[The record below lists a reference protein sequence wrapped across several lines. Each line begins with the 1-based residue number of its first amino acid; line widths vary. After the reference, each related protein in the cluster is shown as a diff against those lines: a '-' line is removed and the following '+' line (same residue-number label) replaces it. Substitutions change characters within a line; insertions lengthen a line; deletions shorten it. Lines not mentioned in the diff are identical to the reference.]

1 MTEFAKVKKSLEE
14 RGFKVTIC
22 ATGAEAAEYLDG
34 AIDGVTV
41 GIGGSSTVQDI
52 NLYEKLEGHNTVFWH
67 WKQDADTARKEAM
80 TADVYLTSA
89 NALAQTGEMV
99 NIDGVGNRISATLFG
114 HKKVYYIIGKNKL
127 AADYEAAVF
136 RARNVA
142 APARAAQLK
151 RNTPC
156 VVKGDKCYDCKSP
169 ERICRG
175 MTTVFGPMMGM
186 EAEVVLIDEEFGL

>member
-1 MTEFAKVKKSLEE
+1 MTDFSKVEKNLKD
-14 RGFKVTIC
+14 RGFEVAIFK
-22 ATGAEAAEYLDG
+22 TGAEAAEYLNG
-34 AIDGVTV
+34 KIDGLTV
-41 GIGGSSTVQDI
+41 GIGGSSTVADI
-52 NLYEKLEGHNTVFWH
+52 GLFEKLEEHNTMFWH
-67 WKQDADTARKEAM
+67 WKQDADTARKAAM

-89 NALAQTGEMV
+89 NALAETGEMV

-127 AADYEAAVF
+127 AETYEDAVW

-142 APARAAQLK
+142 APQRAIQLK

-156 VVKGDKCYDCKSP
+156 TVKGDKCYDCKSP

-175 MTTVFGPMMGM
+175 MTTIFGPMMGM
-186 EAEVVLIDEEFGL
+186 EAEVVLIDEEYGL

>member
-1 MTEFAKVKKSLEE
+1 MTDFAKVEKNLRD
-14 RGFKVTIC
+14 RGFEVKIC
-22 ATGAEAAEYLDG
+22 ATGAEAADYLND
-34 AIDGVTV
+34 AIDGLTV

-52 NLYEKLEGHNTVFWH
+52 GLYEKLESHNTVFWH
-67 WKQDADTARKEAM
+67 WKQDAVVARKEAM
-80 TADVYLTSA
+80 NADIYITSA
-89 NALAQTGEMV
+89 NALAETGEMV

-127 AADYEAAVF
+127 VSTYKDAVW

-142 APARAAQLK
+142 APARAIQLN

-156 VVKGDKCYDCKSP
+156 TVKGDKCYDCKSP

-175 MTTVFGPMMGM
+175 MTTIFGPMMGM
-186 EAEVVLIDEEFGL
+186 EAEVVLIDEEYGL